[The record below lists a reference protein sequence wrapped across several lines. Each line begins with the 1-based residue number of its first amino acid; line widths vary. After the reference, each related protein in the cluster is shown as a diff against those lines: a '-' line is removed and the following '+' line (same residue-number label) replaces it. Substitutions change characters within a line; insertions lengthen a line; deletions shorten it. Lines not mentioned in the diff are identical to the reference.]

1 DPTQPDQLVNPFN
14 GKPLSVEQIQQELEL
29 SQYRTQLLEEQLK
42 QTNAVAE
49 LSNVP
54 LRKGVEAAQARTQ
67 LSKEELS
74 LKVVQDQLYPAP
86 PPPPPPPPPPKSE
99 EEVKREAAAKRAA
112 ERKAQREAKEL
123 AAKTPPA
130 TLLSV
135 VQMGNERSVVLDI
148 KGNV

>member
-1 DPTQPDQLVNPFN
+1 
-14 GKPLSVEQIQQELEL
+14 
-29 SQYRTQLLEEQLK
+29 
-42 QTNAVAE
+42 
-49 LSNVP
+49 
-54 LRKGVEAAQARTQ
+54 
-67 LSKEELS
+67 
-74 LKVVQDQLYPAP
+74 
-86 PPPPPPPPPPKSE
+86 PPPPPPPKSE

-148 KGNV
+148 KGNVATVKDGANSPVGPVHVLSGNSATVNGWTLKVHEQTLGRFVTSDKAAAPSFPSGAASASQFAGSNGLPPPIPAPNPVAADPSAPYPIP